1 MNFLSHA
8 IFSLIYKVVQKHT
21 FLMKT
26 NPKNSKKSVYLFY
39 KEENTRAVKCSKKIK
54 EWLLGKNIPIADD
67 VLKADAVI
75 VLGGDGTILEAA
87 RIPKAKNAIIVGL
100 NLGNV
105 GFLASVR
112 EEKNFLF
119 ALEKFFNGEYK
130 SVKRIMLSTEV
141 SRQGKKVFSAT
152 ALNEVLVSNL
162 LGVVELEVSIDG
174 YGIQS
179 VRGSG
184 ILVSSA
190 TGSTAYNLSAHGP
203 IVSPD
208 IQCLVITEL
217 LDHGLPTPSIVIKP
231 EHKVE
236 VVIGNFREHRLLAS
250 VDGRESIDVLLQADG
265 DTTFP
270 LKKNDIVS
278 ISGSPYLVTF
288 AELEDSYFFKSLR
301 EKFSFR

>member
-1 MNFLSHA
+1 
-8 IFSLIYKVVQKHT
+8 
-21 FLMKT
+21 MKKT
-26 NPKNSKKSVYLFY
+26 HKNSQKGVFLFY
-39 KEENTRAVKCSKKIK
+39 RKENKRAIKCALKIK
-54 EWLLGKNIPIADD
+54 EWLFSKDILLVDD
-67 VLKADAVI
+67 ISLAGVVI
-75 VLGGDGTILEAA
+75 VLGGDGTILDAS
-87 RIPKAKNAIIVGL
+87 RTVKSKNSIIVGL

-112 EEKNFLF
+112 EEKNFLKS
-119 ALEKFFNGEYK
+119 LEDFFDGKYK
-130 SVKRIMLSTEV
+130 PVKRTMLMTEV
-141 SRQGKKVFSAT
+141 RRHGKKIFEAT
-152 ALNEVLVSNL
+152 ALNEILVSNL
-162 LGVVELEVSIDG
+162 LGVVELEVSIGG

-208 IQCLVITEL
+208 IQCLIITEL

-236 VVIGNFREHRLLAS
+236 IVIGNFREHHLLAS
-250 VDGRESIDVLLQADG
+250 IDGRESIDVLLQADG
-265 DTTFP
+265 ETTFP
-270 LKKNDIVS
+270 LKKNDLVT
-278 ISGSPYLVTF
+278 ISGSPHLVTF
-288 AELEDSYFFKSLR
+288 AELEDSYFFKSLK

>member
-1 MNFLSHA
+1 
-8 IFSLIYKVVQKHT
+8 
-21 FLMKT
+21 MKKT
-26 NPKNSKKSVYLFY
+26 SKNSQKSVFLFY
-39 KEENTRAVKCSKKIK
+39 RKENKKAVKCALKIK
-54 EWLLGKNIPIADD
+54 EWLLVKDILVIDD
-67 VLKADAVI
+67 ISLAEVVI
-75 VLGGDGTILEAA
+75 VLGGDGTILDAS
-87 RIPKAKNAIIVGL
+87 RSVKAKNSIIVGL

-112 EEKNFLF
+112 EEKNFLK
-119 ALEKFFNGEYK
+119 ALEKFFNNEYRP
-130 SVKRIMLSTEV
+130 VKRTMLKTEV
-141 SRQGKKVFSAT
+141 TRQGKKVFSAT
-152 ALNEVLVSNL
+152 ALNEILVSNL
-162 LGVVELEVSIDG
+162 LGVVELEVSIGG

-208 IQCLVITEL
+208 IQCLIITEL

-231 EHKVE
+231 EYKVDI
-236 VVIGNFREHRLLAS
+236 VIGNFREHHLLAS

-265 DTTFP
+265 ETTFP
-270 LKKNDIVS
+270 LKKNDLVT
-278 ISGSPYLVTF
+278 ISGSPHLVTF

>member
-1 MNFLSHA
+1 
-8 IFSLIYKVVQKHT
+8 
-21 FLMKT
+21 MKKT
-26 NPKNSKKSVYLFY
+26 PKNLKKSAFLFY
-39 KEENTRAVKCSKKIK
+39 REENKKALKCALKIR
-54 EWLLGKNIPIADD
+54 EWLFVKGVSVVDD
-67 VLKADAVI
+67 ISLAEVVI
-75 VLGGDGTILEAA
+75 VLGGDGTILDASRTA
-87 RIPKAKNAIIVGL
+87 KAKNSIIVGL

-112 EEKNFLF
+112 EEKNFF
-119 ALEKFFNGEYK
+119 PALENFFKGEYK
-130 SVKRIMLSTEV
+130 PVKRTMLMTEV
-141 SRQGKKVFSAT
+141 KRHGKKVFEAT
-152 ALNEVLVSNL
+152 ALNEILVSNL
-162 LGVVELEVSIDG
+162 LGVVELEVSIGG

-184 ILVSSA
+184 VLVSSA
-190 TGSTAYNLSAHGP
+190 TFSTFYNLSAHGS

-231 EHKVE
+231 EYKVK

-270 LKKNDIVS
+270 LKKNDVVS

>member
-1 MNFLSHA
+1 MLYFHSSVLA
-8 IFSLIYKVVQKHT
+8 QK
-21 FLMKT
+21 LMKKT
-26 NPKNSKKSVYLFY
+26 LKNSKKNTFLFY
-39 KEENTRAVKCSKKIK
+39 REDNRRAVNCAKKIK
-54 EWLLGKNIPIADD
+54 TWLDSKNISTTEE
-67 VLKADAVI
+67 VLSAEVII

-87 RIPKAKNAIIVGL
+87 RIVKQKNAIIIGL

-112 EEKNFLF
+112 EEKYFF
-119 ALEKFFNGEYK
+119 IALEKFFNGDYK
-130 SVKRIMLSTEV
+130 AVKRTTLLTEV
-141 SRQGKKVFSAT
+141 IRNGKKVFSAS
-152 ALNEVLVSNL
+152 AVNEVLVHNL
-162 LGVVELEVSIDG
+162 LGVVELEVGIGG

-184 ILVSSA
+184 ILVSTA

-203 IVSPD
+203 IISPD

-231 EHKVE
+231 EHSVE
-236 VVIGNFREHRLLAS
+236 IIVGDFREHHLLAS
-250 VDGRESIDVLLQADG
+250 QNGRESIDVLLQADG

-270 LKKNDIVS
+270 LRKKDKIT
-278 ISGSPYLVTF
+278 ISGSPQLVTF
-288 AELEDSYFFKSLR
+288 AELEDNYFFKSLR